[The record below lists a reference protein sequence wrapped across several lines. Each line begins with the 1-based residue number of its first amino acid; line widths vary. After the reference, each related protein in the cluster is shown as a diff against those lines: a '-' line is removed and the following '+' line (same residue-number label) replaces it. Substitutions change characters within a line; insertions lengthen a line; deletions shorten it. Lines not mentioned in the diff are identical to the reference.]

1 MKPAN
6 RPLFTQ
12 ESAERDA
19 AWVQAALNG
28 DREAF
33 GRLVEAY
40 QQKAFAT
47 AYRLLSHS
55 EDAQE
60 AVQDA
65 FLRAYRSLK
74 QLKDPRR
81 FGPWLLRT
89 VSNLSLNMRRS
100 RRSGRM
106 VSLDERPQGE
116 GGRAA
121 SEPPSPEAGPIEQSQ
136 GREVEAILEVALA
149 QLPEKQRLTL
159 VLFTIEGWPQKDI
172 ANMLECSLE
181 TVKWN
186 VFQARRRL
194 RQLLE
199 EQGAL

>member
-19 AWVQAALNG
+19 AWVLAALEG

-33 GRLVEAY
+33 GRLVGAY

-47 AYRLLSHS
+47 AYRLLSHND
-55 EDAQE
+55 DAQE
-60 AVQDA
+60 VVQDA

-89 VSNLSLNMRRS
+89 VSNLALNLRRS
-100 RRSGRM
+100 RQAGRTA
-106 VSLDERPQGE
+106 SLDDGPQGDFE
-116 GGRAA
+116 RAP

-136 GREVEAILEVALA
+136 GREAEAILERALA
-149 QLPEKQRLTL
+149 QLSERQRLILT
-159 VLFTIEGWPQKDI
+159 LFTIEGWAQKDI
-172 ANMLECSLE
+172 AEMLECSLE

-186 VFQARRRL
+186 VFQARKRL

-199 EQGAL
+199 EQGVL

>member
-1 MKPAN
+1 MKPAK

-19 AWVQAALNG
+19 AWVEAALNG

-33 GRLVEAY
+33 GRLVGAY

-47 AYRLLSHS
+47 AYRLLSHND
-55 EDAQE
+55 DAQE

-65 FLRAYRSLK
+65 FFRAYRSLK

-89 VSNLSLNMRRS
+89 VSNLALNMRRA
-100 RRSGRM
+100 RRPGRTI
-106 VSLDERPQGE
+106 SLDDGQEGERAP
-116 GGRAA
+116 
-121 SEPPSPEAGPIEQSQ
+121 SEPQSPVADPTEQTQ
-136 GREVEAILEVALA
+136 GREAQAALERALE
-149 QLPEKQRLTL
+149 QLPERQRVTL
-159 VLFTIEGWPQKDI
+159 MLFTIEGWAQKDI
-172 ANMLECSLE
+172 ADMLECSLE

-186 VFQARRRL
+186 VFQARKKL
-194 RQLLE
+194 KQLLE
-199 EQGAL
+199 GEGVL